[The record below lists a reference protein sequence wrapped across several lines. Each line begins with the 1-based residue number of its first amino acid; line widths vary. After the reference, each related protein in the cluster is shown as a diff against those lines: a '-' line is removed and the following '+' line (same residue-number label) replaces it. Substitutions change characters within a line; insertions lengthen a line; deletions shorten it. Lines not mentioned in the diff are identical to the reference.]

1 MNFNIKN
8 IVRSNVLHLKPY
20 SSARDE
26 FQGKAEIFL
35 DANENPFDS
44 AYNRYP
50 DPLQPELRDQIA
62 TLKKIDPE
70 RLALGN
76 GSDEIIDLLFRIFC
90 TPGVDNVIIPQPT
103 YGMYKVSAAIN
114 EIEVRE
120 PLLSEDFDINESAI
134 KQSID
139 QKSKILFLCSPN
151 NPTGNVLSVKK
162 IEELLLYFSGIVVV
176 DEAYI
181 DFAESQSLTT
191 LLDKYPNLVILQ
203 TLSKAWGLAGLR
215 IGIGFASK
223 EIVSFINKIKPPYNI
238 SSASAQGALQAIV
251 NTKNKNEFVQT
262 LIKERERMELAIN
275 NFPFVQRVFP
285 SQANFLL
292 VRMDNARN
300 CYAHLLEYGIVV
312 RDRSNVILCEDCLRI
327 TIGTP
332 SQNVKLLDALKR
344 FN

>member
-1 MNFNIKN
+1 MNFDIKN

-50 DPLQPELRDQIA
+50 DPLQKKLRDQIA

-120 PLLSEDFDINESAI
+120 PLLSGDFDINESAI

-162 IEELLLYFSGIVVV
+162 IEELLLDFSGIVVV

>member
-1 MNFNIKN
+1 MNFDIKN

-50 DPLQPELRDQIA
+50 DPLQQELRDQIA

-120 PLLSEDFDINESAI
+120 PLLSEGFDINESAI

>member
-120 PLLSEDFDINESAI
+120 PLLSEDFDIIESAI

-332 SQNVKLLDALKR
+332 SQNVKLLEALKR

>member
-62 TLKKIDPE
+62 TLKKIAPE
-70 RLALGN
+70 RLALSN

-120 PLLSEDFDINESAI
+120 PLLSEGFDINESAI

-262 LIKERERMELAIN
+262 LIKERERMELA
-275 NFPFVQRVFP
+275 
-285 SQANFLL
+285 
-292 VRMDNARN
+292 
-300 CYAHLLEYGIVV
+300 
-312 RDRSNVILCEDCLRI
+312 
-327 TIGTP
+327 
-332 SQNVKLLDALKR
+332 
-344 FN
+344 

>member
-275 NFPFVQRVFP
+275 NLPFVQRVFP